1 MDCKREGLLLYLL
14 GAEEIYQYFDS
25 EPPNLQK
32 QWSSSIPICFYDIHV
47 SSMNSI
53 NLCKCAAGFPD
64 ILADEL
70 LPDLFVYFVRLVTW
84 TKKHTLCGYP
94 GSLSD
99 QIVFSAEK
107 MNYFFL

>member
-1 MDCKREGLLLYLL
+1 MYLQWTVL
-14 GAEEIYQYFDS
+14 IYA
-25 EPPNLQK
+25 NVLQVF
-32 QWSSSIPICFYDIHV
+32 Q
-47 SSMNSI
+47 
-53 NLCKCAAGFPD
+53 D

>member
-1 MDCKREGLLLYLL
+1 
-14 GAEEIYQYFDS
+14 
-25 EPPNLQK
+25 
-32 QWSSSIPICFYDIHV
+32 
-47 SSMNSI
+47 MNSI
-53 NLCKCAAGFPD
+53 NLYKCAAGFPD

-84 TKKHTLCGYP
+84 TEKHTLCGYP

>member
-1 MDCKREGLLLYLL
+1 
-14 GAEEIYQYFDS
+14 
-25 EPPNLQK
+25 
-32 QWSSSIPICFYDIHV
+32 
-47 SSMNSI
+47 MNSI
-53 NLCKCAAGFPD
+53 NLYKCAAGFPD